1 MVRVASV
8 RCLAGFLVEL
18 GFTDGTSRQVD
29 LGPLIVGPIFDP
41 IRGDPGLFRA
51 VRVDPAIG
59 TLVWPSGADLDPD
72 VLRWDLPV
80 VQPVH

>member
-1 MVRVASV
+1 M
-8 RCLAGFLVEL
+8 EL

-29 LGPLIVGPIFDP
+29 LGPLIVGPAFEPLRAD
-41 IRGDPGLFRA
+41 RDLFTA

-59 TLVWPSGADLDPD
+59 ALVWPNGADLDPD

-80 VQPVH
+80 VPPLTP